1 MRRIALIAATLLIAA
16 SGCAEADDTAATNDV
31 DDAVAQ
37 EEPAE
42 LSATA
47 TTAGDVTWT
56 FDSVLVDPDT
66 GEMRVR
72 ASHNAPEG
80 CDVGYT
86 LTVLDDDG
94 GVVAAGAGM
103 ASAGEG
109 ETVTDHITLDVAPI
123 DPDEAAALDADTD
136 MNACASDAD
145 DL

>member
-1 MRRIALIAATLLIAA
+1 MRRIALIAAALLVAVG
-16 SGCAEADDTAATNDV
+16 GCADTDGTAEADSV
-31 DDAVAQ
+31 PEQ
-37 EEPAE
+37 SELPE
-42 LSATA
+42 LSAAA

-66 GEMRVR
+66 AELRVR

-86 LTVLDDDG
+86 LTVLDNDG

-109 ETVTDHITLDVAPI
+109 ETVTDHVTLDVAPI
-123 DPDEAAALDADTD
+123 DPADVAALDADTD

-145 DL
+145 DM